1 MRRFLP
7 VLLFLLVAA
16 VITACT
22 PTPKPPLPDR
32 LVLTPVGF
40 DRLPG
45 WTEDDHGAA
54 WAVFRRSCAALAG
67 RDDAEPFGPDSAGG
81 GTAATGTVADWRPAC
96 AAADAA
102 TSASARS
109 FFETAFQPFSAA
121 NNDRRAG
128 LFTGYYEP
136 ELRGSR
142 RSGGAYATPLLRR
155 PPDLVSVDLGRF
167 RPAWKGERTAGR
179 VVDGVLAPYPSRAE
193 ISAGA
198 LAGCGLELVWID
210 DPVDAFFL
218 QIQGS
223 GRVVLADGGAMQ
235 VGFDGQ
241 NGHPYVPIGR
251 ILAERGELPRDGVT
265 MQSIRRWLADHPDR
279 IAALLAQNPSYVFF
293 RELPFAENPIGT
305 QGVELT
311 PGRSLAVDRGFVP
324 LGVPLWLDLADAPDG
339 RRQRLVIAQD
349 TGGAIR
355 GPVRGDLFWGH
366 GDEAA
371 AHAGMMRTQGEY
383 YLLLP
388 RSLVDRL
395 ALETTGF
402 SVY

>member
-1 MRRFLP
+1 MLS
-7 VLLFLLVAA
+7 
-16 VITACT
+16 
-22 PTPKPPLPDR
+22 PT
-32 LVLTPVGF
+32 GF

-45 WTEDDHGAA
+45 WTGDDQGAA
-54 WAVFRRSCAALAG
+54 LAAFRRACAVLAG
-67 RDDAEPFGPDSAGG
+67 RDDAEPFGPES
-81 GTAATGTVADWRPAC
+81 GTAAAGTVADWRPAC
-96 AAADAA
+96 AAAETTAP
-102 TSASARS
+102 ASARA
-109 FFETAFQPFSAA
+109 FFETAFLPFAAA

-179 VVDGVLAPYPSRAE
+179 VVDGVLVPYQSRAE
-193 ISAGA
+193 IAAGT
-198 LAGCGLELVWID
+198 LAGRGLELVWVD
-210 DPVDAFFL
+210 DPIDAFFL

-223 GRVVLADGGAMQ
+223 GRIVLAEGGGMMR

-251 ILAERGELPRDGVT
+251 VLVERGELPRDGVT
-265 MQSIRRWLADHPDR
+265 MQSIRRWLAAHPDQ
-279 IAALLAQNPSYVFF
+279 IPALLAQNPSYVFF

-339 RRQRLVIAQD
+339 RGRRLVVAQD

-366 GDEAA
+366 GEAAA

-388 RSLVDRL
+388 RSVVDRL
-395 ALETTGF
+395 ALEKIRF